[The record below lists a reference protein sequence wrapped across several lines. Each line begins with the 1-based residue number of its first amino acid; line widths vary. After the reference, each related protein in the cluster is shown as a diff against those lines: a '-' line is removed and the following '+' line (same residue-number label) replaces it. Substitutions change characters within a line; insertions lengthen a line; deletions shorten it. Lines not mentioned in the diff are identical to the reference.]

1 MSIRAVRYV
10 VFLKDT
16 LTLSLTSFGGP
27 QVLLAMMLERMVKK
41 RGYIQ
46 EEELWELNAL
56 CSMLPGPSSTQLISA
71 IGFRVGGPRLAYLT
85 LLVWILPA
93 TIAMILAAILIHFLH
108 PLRHLCEE
116 FLHFTFLLFKFSF
129 YLL

>member
-27 QVLLAMMLERMVKK
+27 QVLLAMILERMVKK

-46 EEELWELNAL
+46 GRNY
-56 CSMLPGPSSTQLISA
+56 GN
-71 IGFRVGGPRLAYLT
+71 
-85 LLVWILPA
+85 
-93 TIAMILAAILIHFLH
+93 
-108 PLRHLCEE
+108 
-116 FLHFTFLLFKFSF
+116 
-129 YLL
+129 